1 MYIVLVYDVSQED
14 NGARRW
20 ARIFKLCKKYLTHI
34 QNSVFEGELSK
45 GQLAQLQKE
54 LKEYIDKELDSV
66 IIFKSRQE
74 KWLDKEFWGRKY
86 HITSIINR
94 MSYSDRL
101 RNTRCRQSLN
111 IQDNYK
117 NDSYLER

>member
-1 MYIVLVYDVSQED
+1 MYIVLVYDVSQAE

-20 ARIFKLCKKYLTHI
+20 SRIFKICKKYLTHI

-74 KWLDKEFWGRKY
+74 KWLDKEFWGKEE
-86 HITSIINR
+86 
-94 MSYSDRL
+94 DRTL
-101 RNTRCRQSLN
+101 RFL
-111 IQDNYK
+111 
-117 NDSYLER
+117 

>member
-1 MYIVLVYDVSQED
+1 MYIVLVYDVSQEE

-20 ARIFKLCKKYLTHI
+20 SRIFKICKKYLTHI

-45 GQLAQLQKE
+45 GQLAQRQKE

-74 KWLDKEFWGRKY
+74 KWLDKEFWGRKDDL
-86 HITSIINR
+86 TSFI
-94 MSYSDRL
+94 L
-101 RNTRCRQSLN
+101 
-111 IQDNYK
+111 
-117 NDSYLER
+117 

>member
-1 MYIVLVYDVSQED
+1 MYIVLVYDVSQEE

-20 ARIFKLCKKYLTHI
+20 SRIFKICKKYLTHI

-74 KWLDKEFWGRKY
+74 KWLDKEFWGKEDDK
-86 HITSIINR
+86 TSF
-94 MSYSDRL
+94 L
-101 RNTRCRQSLN
+101 L
-111 IQDNYK
+111 
-117 NDSYLER
+117 